1 MSILAILS
9 SGLSLG
15 LTAGLSPGP
24 LLALVMSETIKYG
37 KKEGIKVSFAP
48 LMTDAPIMIV
58 AILMVS
64 VISSFKVI
72 PGVIALLGAA
82 LLVYMGYETITYSGN
97 NAAKEIQSPPASLRK
112 GFLVNMLSPYPY
124 LFWIGV
130 GAPLT
135 LRAYQQSTMHAAI
148 WIAAFYITLIG
159 SKVFI
164 AILVERSRRVLSS
177 AIFTWIMRFLG
188 IVMFMFAILFLREG
202 LIILNNN

>member
-1 MSILAILS
+1 MSILAIVT

-24 LLALVMSETIKYG
+24 LMALVMSETLKYG

-48 LMTDAPIMIV
+48 LMTDAPIMII

-64 VISSFKVI
+64 VLSKFHVI
-72 PGVIALLGAA
+72 PGFIALLGAL
-82 LLVYMGYETITYSGN
+82 LLVYMGYETITYRN
-97 NAAKEIQSPPASLRK
+97 KTIEEEIQASPASLRK

-135 LRAYQQSTMHAAI
+135 IRAYHQSALHAAL

-159 SKVFI
+159 SKIII
-164 AILVERSRRVLSS
+164 ALLVERSRRLLSS
-177 AIFTWIMRFLG
+177 TVFTWIMRFLG
-188 IVMFMFAILFLREG
+188 IIMFIFAILFIREG
-202 LIILNNN
+202 YILLNNY

>member
-1 MSILAILS
+1 MSVLAILS

-48 LMTDAPIMIV
+48 IMTDAPIMII
-58 AILMVS
+58 AMLMVS
-64 VISSFKVI
+64 MISNFKMI
-72 PGVIALLGAA
+72 PGIIALLGAA

-97 NAAKEIQSPPASLRK
+97 NAAEEIQSPPASLKK

-124 LFWIGV
+124 LFWISV

-135 LRAYQQSTMHAAI
+135 LRAYQQSSLHAVV

-159 SKVFI
+159 SKIII
-164 AILVERSRRVLSS
+164 AILVERSRRVISS

-188 IVMFMFAILFLREG
+188 VIMFLFAILFIREG
-202 LIILNNN
+202 YIIFKNF